1 MIGNCGG
8 VDMNYNELI
17 KLYKNNEFRKID
29 EQSNATKFY
38 MLRSIS
44 KSKTLNAF
52 CEKFSLDTDLNQILH
67 NEDITVQHIK
77 EFIKETFNPKTIDEI
92 KDIER
97 ELNKLQNFDWGGSA
111 GNNLEKNIVNNYIKK
126 MVKYEEL
133 EEALQGNILRSVY
146 GYTMNSWY
154 NHWSTIMIE
163 DIFKN
168 SPKVLPTVDLIEKID
183 FFIDDIPYDL
193 KVTYF
198 PEELMKEKISTRL
211 LEMYDS
217 KSELTCLKRFA
228 KKADIAIPNDLKGRE
243 LTICLYNLL
252 CESVDTEAK
261 KFIDD
266 LNKIKKDVVNY
277 YKNNPNELIVWLYE
291 NQGEMRFDAANR
303 LYVVLIDSERYFDSW
318 KLKRNMN
325 LIKDKILS
333 KVNEISSEN
342 KNFINFHWKKDD
354 KQYACISEVLFI
366 DK

>member
-1 MIGNCGG
+1 
-8 VDMNYNELI
+8 
-17 KLYKNNEFRKID
+17 
-29 EQSNATKFY
+29 
-38 MLRSIS
+38 
-44 KSKTLNAF
+44 
-52 CEKFSLDTDLNQILH
+52 
-67 NEDITVQHIK
+67 
-77 EFIKETFNPKTIDEI
+77 
-92 KDIER
+92 
-97 ELNKLQNFDWGGSA
+97 
-111 GNNLEKNIVNNYIKK
+111 
-126 MVKYEEL
+126 MVKYEEI

-277 YKNNPNELIVWLYE
+277 YKNNPN
-291 NQGEMRFDAANR
+291 
-303 LYVVLIDSERYFDSW
+303 
-318 KLKRNMN
+318 
-325 LIKDKILS
+325 
-333 KVNEISSEN
+333 
-342 KNFINFHWKKDD
+342 
-354 KQYACISEVLFI
+354 
-366 DK
+366 